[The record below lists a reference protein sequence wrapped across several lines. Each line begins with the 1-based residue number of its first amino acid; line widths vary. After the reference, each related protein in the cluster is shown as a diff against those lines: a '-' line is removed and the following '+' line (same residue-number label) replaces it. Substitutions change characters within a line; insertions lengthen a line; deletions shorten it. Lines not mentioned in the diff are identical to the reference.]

1 MALLLRKRRRP
12 WLPLRL
18 QLRRRRL
25 LQRLVLLLL
34 QGRGGAAWSGR
45 APLRRASSLRQRL
58 HRCHLCPAGM
68 QCQFRVP
75 QKSTVHS
82 NPGHLGGCSCPQ
94 NRRLQIVETL
104 PSDLCV
110 ASASPYLWQVRQV
123 WRWK

>member
-1 MALLLRKRRRP
+1 MRVRQLAAGARRERPDLVALLVRKRRRP
-12 WLPLRL
+12 RLPLRL

-34 QGRGGAAWSGR
+34 QGRGGAAWPGR

-75 QKSTVHS
+75 QRFTVRFQPRAPVAVHRTGVS
-82 NPGHLGGCSCPQ
+82 KLWRHCH
-94 NRRLQIVETL
+94 RT
-104 PSDLCV
+104 CV
-110 ASASPYLWQVRQV
+110 
-123 WRWK
+123 